1 MHTSVRLESP
11 IEFLNITPYNPLI
24 SKCEIKVCYVGD
36 QANRNKSIITKAVA
50 IEMAN
55 SLPGSPIVGYWDEE
69 KNDFLTHSKALEV
82 KDGEF
87 VLKDLTKPIGF
98 VDLNAK
104 VWFAKYLDDGQ
115 NEHEYLMTEGWLWTG
130 RFPEVTRIIE
140 KGNNQSMEL
149 DENNL
154 DAFWSKDNNG
164 KPEFFIINEA
174 IIKGLCVLGEDNEPC
189 FEGAQI
195 AAPTIQFSFD
205 EGFKEQL
212 FSMMNELT
220 KLLNKEEQQ
229 VFTQY
234 SVTIGDALWTALY
247 DYAESLDDAYDIVG
261 VYEDGEQKFAVLKAN
276 DKYSRIDF
284 TINEDNTYTIG
295 TELVAFDSYKPDA
308 EPQFA
313 VEAIA
318 EYVAQKKGK
327 KDEKDTEE
335 NKDTTEED
343 TSNSEEDPA
352 DADDEK
358 DNDKKKKDKKNYSLE
373 EIPEYVELRTTFN
386 TLKSSYD
393 TLKINFNELK
403 TSLEELTNFKNAVQ
417 KKEKQEM
424 INSFYM
430 LSDKDKEDVIAHI
443 DEYSKDEIEAKLSI
457 ICVRNKVSFNE
468 EEKPTAPTVYS
479 FNDSN
484 NDAVPAWV
492 KSVMAT
498 KNSMTN

>member
-24 SKCEIKVCYVGD
+24 SRCEIKVCYVGD

-50 IEMAN
+50 TEMAN

-69 KNDFLTHSKALEV
+69 TKDFVSHSKILEV
-82 KDGEF
+82 KDGQL
-87 VLKDLTKPIGF
+87 VLKDMTKPIGF

-115 NEHEYLMTEGWLWTG
+115 DEHEYLMTEGWLWTG
-130 RFPEVTRIIE
+130 RFPEVQRIIE
-140 KGNNQSMEL
+140 QGNNQSMEL
-149 DENNL
+149 DEKNL
-154 DAFWSKDNNG
+154 NAFWSKDNNG

-174 IIKGLCVLGEDNEPC
+174 IIKGLCVLGENNEPC
-189 FEGAQI
+189 FEGAKI
-195 AAPTIQFSFD
+195 TAPTIQFSFD

-220 KLLNKEEQQ
+220 KLLNKEEQR
-229 VFTQY
+229 VLTRY

-247 DYAESLDDAYDIVG
+247 EYTENLDCAYDIVG
-261 VYEDGEQKFAVLKAN
+261 VYEDGEQKFAVLKAD

-284 TINEDNTYTIG
+284 SINEDNTYTIG
-295 TELVAFDSYKPDA
+295 AELVAFDSYEPDA

-313 VEAIA
+313 AEAIA

-327 KDEKDTEE
+327 KEEEDTEE
-335 NKDTTEED
+335 NEDTTKKE
-343 TSNSEEDPA
+343 NASEEEE
-352 DADDEK
+352 EK
-358 DNDKKKKDKKNYSLE
+358 EEDKKKKKKEYSLE
-373 EIPEYVELRTTFN
+373 EIPEYVELRDAFN
-386 TLKSSYD
+386 TLKTQYD
-393 TLKINFNELK
+393 ALEVNYNNMK
-403 TSLEELTNFKNAVQ
+403 TSVADLTQFKNTVL

-430 LSDKDKEDVIAHI
+430 LSDEDKKDVIDHI

-457 ICVRNKVSFNE
+457 ICVRNRVSFE
-468 EEKPTAPTVYS
+468 EENKPNNPTTYS
-479 FNDSN
+479 FNDIDN
-484 NDAVPAWV
+484 KENTVPAWV

-498 KNSMTN
+498 KSSMTN

>member
-24 SKCEIKVCYVGD
+24 SRCEIKVCYVGD

-50 IEMAN
+50 TEMAN

-69 KNDFLTHSKALEV
+69 TKDFVSHSKVLEV
-82 KDGEF
+82 KDGQL
-87 VLKDLTKPIGF
+87 VLKDMTKPIGF

-115 NEHEYLMTEGWLWTG
+115 DEHEYLMTEGWLWTG
-130 RFPEVTRIIE
+130 RFPEVQRIIE
-140 KGNNQSMEL
+140 QGNNQSMEL
-149 DENNL
+149 DEKNL
-154 DAFWSKDNNG
+154 NAFWSKDNNG

-174 IIKGLCVLGEDNEPC
+174 IIKGLCVLGENNEPC
-189 FEGAQI
+189 FEGAKI
-195 AAPTIQFSFD
+195 TAPTIQFSFD

-220 KLLNKEEQQ
+220 KLLNKEEQR
-229 VFTQY
+229 VLTRY

-247 DYAESLDDAYDIVG
+247 EYTENLDRAYDIVG
-261 VYEDGEQKFAVLKAN
+261 VYEDGEQKFAVLKAD

-284 TINEDNTYTIG
+284 SINEDNTYTIG
-295 TELVAFDSYKPDA
+295 TELVAFDSYEPDA

-313 VEAIA
+313 AEAIA

-327 KDEKDTEE
+327 KEEEDTEE
-335 NKDTTEED
+335 NEDTTKKENTSEEEED
-343 TSNSEEDPA
+343 E
-352 DADDEK
+352 
-358 DNDKKKKDKKNYSLE
+358 DKKKKKKEYSLE
-373 EIPEYVELRTTFN
+373 EIPEYVELRDAFN
-386 TLKSSYD
+386 TLKTQYD
-393 TLKINFNELK
+393 ALEVNYNNMK
-403 TSLEELTNFKNAVQ
+403 TSVADLTQFKNTVL

-430 LSDKDKEDVIAHI
+430 LSDEDKKDVIDHI

-457 ICVRNKVSFNE
+457 ICVRNRVSFE
-468 EEKPTAPTVYS
+468 EENKPNNPTTYS
-479 FNDSN
+479 FNDIN
-484 NDAVPAWV
+484 NKENTVPAWV
-492 KSVMAT
+492 KSVMAA
-498 KNSMTN
+498 KSSMTN

>member
-24 SKCEIKVCYVGD
+24 SRCEIKVCYVGD

-50 IEMAN
+50 TEMAN

-69 KNDFLTHSKALEV
+69 TKDFVSHSKILEV
-82 KDGEF
+82 KDGQL
-87 VLKDLTKPIGF
+87 VLKDMTKPIGF

-115 NEHEYLMTEGWLWTG
+115 DEHEYLMTEGWLWTG
-130 RFPEVTRIIE
+130 RFPEVQRIIE
-140 KGNNQSMEL
+140 QGNNQSMEL
-149 DENNL
+149 DEKNL
-154 DAFWSKDNNG
+154 NAFWSKDNNG

-174 IIKGLCVLGEDNEPC
+174 IIKGLCVLGENNEPC
-189 FEGAQI
+189 FEGAKI
-195 AAPTIQFSFD
+195 TAPTIQFSFD

-220 KLLNKEEQQ
+220 KLLNKEEQR
-229 VFTQY
+229 VLTRY

-247 DYAESLDDAYDIVG
+247 EYTENLDRAYDIVG
-261 VYEDGEQKFAVLKAN
+261 VYEDGEQKFAVLKAD

-284 TINEDNTYTIG
+284 SINEDNTYTIG
-295 TELVAFDSYKPDA
+295 AELVAFDSYEPDA

-313 VEAIA
+313 AEAIA

-327 KDEKDTEE
+327 KEEEDTEE
-335 NKDTTEED
+335 NEDTTKKENTSEEEEED
-343 TSNSEEDPA
+343 E
-352 DADDEK
+352 
-358 DNDKKKKDKKNYSLE
+358 DKKKKKKEYSLE
-373 EIPEYVELRTTFN
+373 EIPEYVELRDAFN
-386 TLKSSYD
+386 TLKTQYD
-393 TLKINFNELK
+393 ALEVNYNNMK
-403 TSLEELTNFKNAVQ
+403 TSVADLTQFKNTVL

-430 LSDKDKEDVIAHI
+430 LSDEDKKDVIDHI

-457 ICVRNKVSFNE
+457 ICVRNRVSFE
-468 EEKPTAPTVYS
+468 EENKPNNPTTYS
-479 FNDSN
+479 FNDIN
-484 NDAVPAWV
+484 NKENTVPAWV
-492 KSVMAT
+492 KSVMAA
-498 KNSMTN
+498 KSSMTN

>member
-24 SKCEIKVCYVGD
+24 SRCEIKVCYVGD

-50 IEMAN
+50 TEMAN

-69 KNDFLTHSKALEV
+69 TKDFVSHSKILEV
-82 KDGEF
+82 KDGQL
-87 VLKDLTKPIGF
+87 VLKDMTKPIGF

-115 NEHEYLMTEGWLWTG
+115 DEHEYLMTEGWLWTG
-130 RFPEVTRIIE
+130 RFPEVQRIIE
-140 KGNNQSMEL
+140 QGNNQSMEL
-149 DENNL
+149 AEKNL
-154 DAFWSKDNNG
+154 NAFWSKDNNG

-174 IIKGLCVLGEDNEPC
+174 IIKGLCVLGENNEPC
-189 FEGAQI
+189 FEGAKI
-195 AAPTIQFSFD
+195 TAPTIQFSFD

-220 KLLNKEEQQ
+220 KLLNKEEQR
-229 VFTQY
+229 VLTRY

-247 DYAESLDDAYDIVG
+247 EYTENLDCAYDIVG
-261 VYEDGEQKFAVLKAN
+261 VYEDGEQKFAVLKAD

-284 TINEDNTYTIG
+284 SINEDNTYTIG
-295 TELVAFDSYKPDA
+295 TELVAFDSYEPDA

-313 VEAIA
+313 AEAIA

-327 KDEKDTEE
+327 KEEEDTEE
-335 NKDTTEED
+335 NEDTTKKE
-343 TSNSEEDPA
+343 NASEE
-352 DADDEK
+352 EEE
-358 DNDKKKKDKKNYSLE
+358 DKKKKKKEYSLE
-373 EIPEYVELRTTFN
+373 EIPEYVELRDAFN
-386 TLKSSYD
+386 TLKIQYD
-393 TLKINFNELK
+393 ALEVNYNNMK
-403 TSLEELTNFKNAVQ
+403 TSVADLTQFKNTVL
-417 KKEKQEM
+417 KEEKQEM

-430 LSDKDKEDVIAHI
+430 LSDEDKKDVIDHI

-457 ICVRNKVSFNE
+457 ICVRNRVSFE
-468 EEKPTAPTVYS
+468 EENKPNNPTTYS
-479 FNDSN
+479 FNDIDN
-484 NDAVPAWV
+484 KENTVPAWV

-498 KNSMTN
+498 KSSMTN

>member
-24 SKCEIKVCYVGD
+24 SRCEIKVCYVGD

-50 IEMAN
+50 TEMAN

-69 KNDFLTHSKALEV
+69 TKDFVSHSKILEV
-82 KDGEF
+82 KDGQL
-87 VLKDLTKPIGF
+87 VLKDMTKPIGF

-115 NEHEYLMTEGWLWTG
+115 DEHEYLMTEGWLWTG
-130 RFPEVTRIIE
+130 RFPEVQRIIE
-140 KGNNQSMEL
+140 QGNNQSMEL
-149 DENNL
+149 DEKNL
-154 DAFWSKDNNG
+154 NAFWSKDNNG

-174 IIKGLCVLGEDNEPC
+174 IIKGLCVLGENNEPC
-189 FEGAQI
+189 FEGAKI
-195 AAPTIQFSFD
+195 TAPTIQFSFD

-220 KLLNKEEQQ
+220 KLLNKEEQR
-229 VFTQY
+229 VLTRY

-247 DYAESLDDAYDIVG
+247 EYTENLDCAYDIVG
-261 VYEDGEQKFAVLKAN
+261 VYEDGEQKFAVLKAD

-284 TINEDNTYTIG
+284 SINEDNTYTIG
-295 TELVAFDSYKPDA
+295 TELVAFDSYEPDA

-313 VEAIA
+313 AEAIA

-327 KDEKDTEE
+327 KEEEDTEE
-335 NKDTTEED
+335 NEDTTKKE
-343 TSNSEEDPA
+343 NASEE
-352 DADDEK
+352 EEE
-358 DNDKKKKDKKNYSLE
+358 DKKKKKKEYSLE
-373 EIPEYVELRTTFN
+373 EIPEYVELRDAFN
-386 TLKSSYD
+386 TLKIQYD
-393 TLKINFNELK
+393 ALEVNYNNMK
-403 TSLEELTNFKNAVQ
+403 TSVADLTQFKNTVL
-417 KKEKQEM
+417 KEEKQEM

-430 LSDKDKEDVIAHI
+430 LSDEDKKDVIDHI

-457 ICVRNKVSFNE
+457 ICVRNRVSFE
-468 EEKPTAPTVYS
+468 EENKPNNPTTYS
-479 FNDSN
+479 FNDIDN
-484 NDAVPAWV
+484 KENTVPAWV

-498 KNSMTN
+498 KSSMTN

>member
-24 SKCEIKVCYVGD
+24 SRCEIKVCYVGD

-50 IEMAN
+50 TEMAN

-69 KNDFLTHSKALEV
+69 TKDFVSHSKILEV
-82 KDGEF
+82 KDGQL
-87 VLKDLTKPIGF
+87 VLKDMTKPIGF

-115 NEHEYLMTEGWLWTG
+115 DEHEYLMTEGWLWTG
-130 RFPEVTRIIE
+130 RFPEVQRIIE
-140 KGNNQSMEL
+140 QGNNQSMEL
-149 DENNL
+149 DEKNL
-154 DAFWSKDNNG
+154 NAFWSKDNNG

-174 IIKGLCVLGEDNEPC
+174 IIKGLCVLGENNEPC
-189 FEGAQI
+189 FEGAKI
-195 AAPTIQFSFD
+195 TAPTIQFSFD

-229 VFTQY
+229 VLTRY

-247 DYAESLDDAYDIVG
+247 EYTENLDRAYDIVG
-261 VYEDGEQKFAVLKAN
+261 VYEDGEQKFAVLKAD

-284 TINEDNTYTIG
+284 SINEDNTYTIG
-295 TELVAFDSYKPDA
+295 AELVAFDSYEPDA

-313 VEAIA
+313 AEAIA

-327 KDEKDTEE
+327 KEEEDTEE
-335 NKDTTEED
+335 NEDTTKKENTSEEEED
-343 TSNSEEDPA
+343 E
-352 DADDEK
+352 
-358 DNDKKKKDKKNYSLE
+358 DKKKKKKEYSLE
-373 EIPEYVELRTTFN
+373 EIPEYVELRDAFN
-386 TLKSSYD
+386 TLKTQYD
-393 TLKINFNELK
+393 ALEVNYNNMK
-403 TSLEELTNFKNAVQ
+403 TSVADLTQFKNTVL

-430 LSDKDKEDVIAHI
+430 LSDEDKKDVIDHI

-457 ICVRNKVSFNE
+457 ICVRNRVSFE
-468 EEKPTAPTVYS
+468 EENKPNNPTTYS
-479 FNDSN
+479 FNDIN
-484 NDAVPAWV
+484 NKENTVPAWV
-492 KSVMAT
+492 KSVMAA
-498 KNSMTN
+498 KSSMTN

>member
-24 SKCEIKVCYVGD
+24 SRCEIKVCYVGD

-50 IEMAN
+50 TEMAN

-69 KNDFLTHSKALEV
+69 TKDFVSHSKILEV
-82 KDGEF
+82 KDGQL
-87 VLKDLTKPIGF
+87 VLKDMTKPIGF

-115 NEHEYLMTEGWLWTG
+115 DEHEYLMTEGWLWTG
-130 RFPEVTRIIE
+130 RFPEVQRIIE
-140 KGNNQSMEL
+140 QGNNQSMEL
-149 DENNL
+149 DEKNL
-154 DAFWSKDNNG
+154 NAFWSKDNNG

-174 IIKGLCVLGEDNEPC
+174 IIKGLCVLGENNEPC
-189 FEGAQI
+189 FEGAKI
-195 AAPTIQFSFD
+195 TAPTIQFSFD

-220 KLLNKEEQQ
+220 KLLNKEEQR
-229 VFTQY
+229 VLTRY

-247 DYAESLDDAYDIVG
+247 EYTENLDCAYDIVG
-261 VYEDGEQKFAVLKAN
+261 VYEDGEQKFAVLKAD

-284 TINEDNTYTIG
+284 SINEDNTYTIG
-295 TELVAFDSYKPDA
+295 AELVAFDSYEPDA

-313 VEAIA
+313 AEAIA

-327 KDEKDTEE
+327 KEEEDTEE
-335 NKDTTEED
+335 NEDTTKKEN
-343 TSNSEEDPA
+343 TSEEEEE
-352 DADDEK
+352 EK
-358 DNDKKKKDKKNYSLE
+358 EEEDKKKKKKEYSLE
-373 EIPEYVELRTTFN
+373 EIPEYVELRDAFN
-386 TLKSSYD
+386 TLKTQYD
-393 TLKINFNELK
+393 ALEVNYNNMK
-403 TSLEELTNFKNAVQ
+403 TSVADLTQFKNTVL

-430 LSDKDKEDVIAHI
+430 LSDEDKKDVIDHI

-457 ICVRNKVSFNE
+457 ICVRNRVSFE
-468 EEKPTAPTVYS
+468 EENKPNNPTTYS
-479 FNDSN
+479 FNDIDN
-484 NDAVPAWV
+484 KENTVPAWV

-498 KNSMTN
+498 KSSMTN

>member
-24 SKCEIKVCYVGD
+24 SRCEIKVCYVGD

-50 IEMAN
+50 TEMAN

-69 KNDFLTHSKALEV
+69 TKDFVSHSKVLEV
-82 KDGEF
+82 KDGQL
-87 VLKDLTKPIGF
+87 VLKDMTKPIGF

-115 NEHEYLMTEGWLWTG
+115 DEHEYLMTEGWLWTG
-130 RFPEVTRIIE
+130 RFPEVQRIIE
-140 KGNNQSMEL
+140 QGNNQSMEL
-149 DENNL
+149 DEKNL
-154 DAFWSKDNNG
+154 NAFWSKDNNG

-174 IIKGLCVLGEDNEPC
+174 IIKGLCVLGENNEPC
-189 FEGAQI
+189 FEGAKI
-195 AAPTIQFSFD
+195 TAPTIQFSFD

-220 KLLNKEEQQ
+220 KLLNKEEQR
-229 VFTQY
+229 VLTRY

-247 DYAESLDDAYDIVG
+247 EYTENLDRAYDIVG
-261 VYEDGEQKFAVLKAN
+261 VYEDGEQKFAVLKAD

-284 TINEDNTYTIG
+284 SINEDNTYTIG
-295 TELVAFDSYKPDA
+295 AELVAFDSYEPDA

-313 VEAIA
+313 AEAIA

-327 KDEKDTEE
+327 KEEEDTEE
-335 NKDTTEED
+335 NEDTTKKENTSEEEED
-343 TSNSEEDPA
+343 E
-352 DADDEK
+352 
-358 DNDKKKKDKKNYSLE
+358 DKKKKKKEYSLE
-373 EIPEYVELRTTFN
+373 EIPEYVELRDAFN
-386 TLKSSYD
+386 TLKTQYD
-393 TLKINFNELK
+393 ALEVNYNNMK
-403 TSLEELTNFKNAVQ
+403 TSVADLTQFKNTVL

-430 LSDKDKEDVIAHI
+430 LSDEDKKDVIDHI

-457 ICVRNKVSFNE
+457 ICVRNRVSFE
-468 EEKPTAPTVYS
+468 EENKPNNPTTYS
-479 FNDSN
+479 FNDIN
-484 NDAVPAWV
+484 NKENTVPAWV
-492 KSVMAT
+492 KSVMAA
-498 KNSMTN
+498 KSSMTN